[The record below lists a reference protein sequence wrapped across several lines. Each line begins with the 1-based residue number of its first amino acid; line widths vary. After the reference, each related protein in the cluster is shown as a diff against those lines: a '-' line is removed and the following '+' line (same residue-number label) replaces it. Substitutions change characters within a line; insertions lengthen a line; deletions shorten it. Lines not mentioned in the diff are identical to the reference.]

1 MNPKNPSFDPA
12 RRQFIGSC
20 CAAVG
25 ATGMLSTLA
34 QLRLTGALAS
44 PDQGP
49 VVPTAAGALPSDY
62 KALVC
67 LFFAGGNDAN
77 NLLIPNDDAGYGS
90 AAAATGYASIA
101 GGRGA
106 LALPRSSLLGL
117 NPKTSDGRAWALHPA
132 LNFDLA
138 GTNTTGLK
146 SLFDSG
152 KMALLANVGTLAVP
166 TTKAQY
172 MARSVPLPLQLFSH
186 NDQQVEW
193 QSSIPD
199 RAFTSGWG
207 GRMADLTDAMNSNN
221 SISMSITLNGQ
232 NAFQV
237 GSSPKV
243 AQYAVSPTGAI
254 TVSGSASP
262 VGTSFQNI
270 RTKAQNDL
278 LAAQNQ
284 NLFETA
290 FAGLT
295 SNAISDSALVSS
307 IFAGAVPFT
316 TAFPTTSLGQQL
328 RTIARLIAAAPRLG
342 LKRQVFFARIGGFD
356 LHDAQVNAGNTAT
369 GAHANIFADISR
381 SLSSFYNATVELGAA
396 EQVTTFTASD
406 FGRTFN
412 TNGDGSD
419 HGWGSHHFIVGGAV
433 KGGDIYGRMPNLTR
447 SGPDDSGSR
456 GNWIPT
462 TSVDEYSATLA
473 TWFGVSPTNL
483 STVLPNIRRFT
494 DSRALPAFL

>member
-1 MNPKNPSFDPA
+1 MNPKNPTFDPA
-12 RRQFIGSC
+12 RRKFIGSC
-20 CAAVG
+20 CSAVG

-34 QLRLTGALAS
+34 QLRLTGAIAS
-44 PDQGP
+44 PDNGP
-49 VVPTAAGALPSDY
+49 VTPNTAGALPSDY

-77 NLLIPNDDAGYGS
+77 NFIIPNDADGYGS
-90 AAAATGYASIA
+90 AAAATGYASIT

-106 LALPRSSLLGL
+106 LALPQNTLLGI
-117 NPKTSDGRAWALHPA
+117 NPKTSDGRAWAIHPSFNA
-132 LNFDLA
+132 DVA

-152 KMALLANVGTLAVP
+152 QMAFMANVGTLAVP
-166 TTKAQY
+166 TTRAQY
-172 MARSVPLPLQLFSH
+172 LARSVPLPMSLFSH

-193 QSSIPD
+193 QSSISD
-199 RAFTSGWG
+199 KAFASGWG
-207 GRMADLTDAMNSNN
+207 GRLADLTDAFNSNN

-232 NAFQV
+232 NSFQV
-237 GSSPKV
+237 GRNV
-243 AQYAVSPTGAI
+243 VQYSVGPNGAI
-254 TVSGSASP
+254 TLSGSSNP
-262 VGTSFQNI
+262 TGTSFAAI

-278 LAAQNQ
+278 LAARNS

-307 IFAGAVPFT
+307 IFSRALPFT
-316 TAFPTTSLGQQL
+316 TAFPNTGLGQQL
-328 RTIARLIAAAPRLG
+328 RTIARLIAAAPELG

-356 LHDAQVNAGNTAT
+356 LHESQL
-369 GAHANIFADISR
+369 GAHANLIADISR
-381 SLSSFYNATVELGAA
+381 SVSAFYKATVELGAA
-396 EQVTTFTASD
+396 QQVTTFTASD

-419 HGWGSHHFIVGGAV
+419 HAWGSHHFVVGGAV
-433 KGGDIYGRMPNLTR
+433 KGGDIYGKMPTLIR
-447 SGPDDSGSR
+447 SGPDDSGTR

-473 TWFGVSPTNL
+473 TWFGVSASNL
-483 STVLPNIRRFT
+483 PVVLPNIGRF
-494 DSRALPAFL
+494 SRANVGFL

>member
-1 MNPKNPSFDPA
+1 MNPKNPSIDPS
-12 RRQFIGSC
+12 RRKFIGSC

-34 QLRLTGALAS
+34 QLRLTGAVAS
-44 PDQGP
+44 ATNDFG
-49 VVPTAAGALPSDY
+49 PTAAGAAAPDY

-67 LFFAGGNDAN
+67 LFLAGGNDAN
-77 NLLIPNDDAGYGS
+77 NFIIPNDTAGY
-90 AAAATGYASIA
+90 ANYASVT

-106 LALPRSSLLGL
+106 LALPQTALLGI
-117 NPKTSDGRAWALHPA
+117 NPKTSDGRAWGLHPS
-132 LNFDLA
+132 LNADVA

-166 TTKAQY
+166 TSKAQY
-172 MARSVPLPLQLFSH
+172 SAKSVPLPMQLFSH
-186 NDQQVEW
+186 DDQQVEW

-199 RAFTSGWG
+199 KPFTSGWG
-207 GRMADLTDAMNSNN
+207 GRLADLTDAFNQNN

-237 GSSPKV
+237 GKNV
-243 AQYAVSPTGAI
+243 AQYSVSSTGSI
-254 TVSGSASP
+254 SLSGSAAP
-262 VGTSFQNI
+262 TGTTFQAI

-278 LAAQNQ
+278 LAAQNN

-295 SNAISDSALVSS
+295 SNAIADSALLST
-307 IFAGAVPFT
+307 ILAANATLPFT
-316 TAFPTTSLGQQL
+316 TAFPNTSLGQQL
-328 RTIARLIAAAPRLG
+328 KTIARLIAAAPSLG
-342 LKRQVFFARIGGFD
+342 LKRQVFFARVGGWD
-356 LHDAQVNAGNTAT
+356 LHDQQVVAGNTAT
-369 GAHANIFADISR
+369 GAHANLIGDVSR
-381 SLSSFYNATVELGAA
+381 SLAAFYNATVELGAA
-396 EQVTTFTASD
+396 QQVTTFTASD

-419 HGWGSHHFIVGGAV
+419 HGWGSHHMIVGGAV
-433 KGGDIYGRMPNLTR
+433 KGGDIFGRMPDLTR

-473 TWFGVSPTNL
+473 SWFGVSATNL
-483 STVLPNIRRFT
+483 PLILPNIGRFA
-494 DSRALPAFL
+494 RANVGFL